1 MSALG
6 LAVVGPEAARRP
18 QAARGALTAQLRAAA
33 KSAHRVAVQRSE
45 LSERHSAPECSAVCR
60 DAAAHLRLRAPE
72 TGLDSVALRRRAVA
86 WHPAARRRVEWV
98 LPKVLVL
105 RPLAARTAAALE
117 SALLQA
123 GWAAPE
129 AIVWR
134 RAAVREMARFS
145 AEFAVQ
151 ARRLAGPAVSA
162 GQEAALPLEE
172 PAEWDAAAVSQQEVA
187 AWDVAEGA
195 QEVAA
200 RDEAEAPQPA
210 VAWVGA
216 AALPPE
222 AVRQQEARGAAAVPL
237 RGAVLRAVP
246 DARVVEPRAAHPS
259 AVLWVFRRDQALPWP
274 APQPAVRFARAMPC
288 LRIAL
293 P

>member
-1 MSALG
+1 M
-6 LAVVGPEAARRP
+6 VGPEAARRP

-33 KSAHRVAVQRSE
+33 TSAHRVAVQRSE
-45 LSERHSAPECSAVCR
+45 RSERHSAPECSAVCR
-60 DAAAHLRLRAPE
+60 DAAAHLRLRAVSPE

-86 WHPAARRRVEWV
+86 LHPAARRRVEWV

-123 GWAAPE
+123 ATPAV
-129 AIVWR
+129 VWR
-134 RAAVREMARFS
+134 PAALRGMACSFSAQVAASSAQVAVR
-145 AEFAVQ
+145 
-151 ARRLAGPAVSA
+151 ARRLAGRVVSA
-162 GQEAALPLEE
+162 GQAAALPLVE
-172 PAEWDAAAVSQQEVA
+172 PAAWGALEAPQPAERDAAEVSQ
-187 AWDVAEGA
+187 

-237 RGAVLRAVP
+237 WGAVLPAVP
-246 DARVVEPRAAHPS
+246 DAPVVEPRAAHPS
-259 AVLWVFRRDQALPWP
+259 AVL
-274 APQPAVRFARAMPC
+274 
-288 LRIAL
+288 
-293 P
+293 

>member
-1 MSALG
+1 M
-6 LAVVGPEAARRP
+6 
-18 QAARGALTAQLRAAA
+18 
-33 KSAHRVAVQRSE
+33 
-45 LSERHSAPECSAVCR
+45 CR
-60 DAAAHLRLRAPE
+60 DAAAHLRLRAVSPE
-72 TGLDSVALRRRAVA
+72 TGWDSVALRRRAVA
-86 WHPAARRRVEWV
+86 LHPAARRRVEWV

-117 SALLQA
+117 SAQLQA
-123 GWAAPE
+123 EWATPAV
-129 AIVWR
+129 VWLPAALR
-134 RAAVREMARFS
+134 GMACSSSAQVAVR
-145 AEFAVQ
+145 
-151 ARRLAGPAVSA
+151 ARRLAGRVVSA
-162 GQEAALPLEE
+162 GQAAARPLVE
-172 PAEWDAAAVSQQEVA
+172 PAAWGALEAPQPAERDAAEVPQQEVA
-187 AWDVAEGA
+187 VWDVAEGA
-195 QEVAA
+195 REVAA

-274 APQPAVRFARAMPC
+274 APQPAVRFARVMPC